1 MMMLLQS
8 TWRVRAWRAAA
19 LAVAVLAIAAAP
31 AAAQP
36 AGGGESISPAYEGWE
51 QNRDGSYNLVFG
63 YMNRNW
69 DTLDIPVGPDNVIE
83 PGGPDQGQPTHFLP
97 RRNRVVFRV
106 HVPADFGED
115 DEVVWTLTANG
126 STQRAYA
133 TLHPDYFL
141 NDLAIMNNN
150 GAGGPAGGAFNIFG
164 NRRPTLDVVGGS
176 RRSATV
182 GEAVVLTARASD
194 DGVPRRR
201 AVSAPVLGIDT
212 GLRGTPDSASGLR
225 LVWFVYRGPGEEVTF
240 DPPQYDVW
248 ENYRGGANSPWAP
261 GWGPPPVPPGGTWV
275 VNATFDEP
283 GTYVLRAQAHDGGL
297 ETNREV
303 TVTVREMTE

>member
-1 MMMLLQS
+1 MMLLQS
-8 TWRVRAWRAAA
+8 TWSLKAWRAAA
-19 LAVAVLAIAAAP
+19 LAAAVLALAASP
-31 AAAQP
+31 AAAQA
-36 AGGGESISPAYEGWE
+36 AGGGDTISPAYEGWE

-69 DTLDIPVGPDNVIE
+69 DALDIPVGPDNVIE

-97 RRNRVVFRV
+97 RRNRVVFRI

-115 DEVVWTLTANG
+115 DEVVWSITANG
-126 STQRAYA
+126 ETQHAYA

-141 NDLAIMNNN
+141 NDIAIMNNN

-164 NRRPTLDVVGGS
+164 NRPPTLDVVGGS

-182 GEAVVLTARASD
+182 GEPVALTARASD
-194 DGVPRRR
+194 DGVPKRR

-225 LVWFVYRGPGEEVTF
+225 LVWFVYRGPGEQVTF

-261 GWGPPPVPPGGTWV
+261 GWGPPPVPPGGTWE
-275 VNATFDEP
+275 VNATFAEP

-303 TVTVREMTE
+303 TVTVSETTE

>member
-1 MMMLLQS
+1 MMLLQS
-8 TWRVRAWRAAA
+8 TWRLKAWRAAA
-19 LAVAVLAIAAAP
+19 LAVAVLAVAASP
-31 AAAQP
+31 AAVQA
-36 AGGGESISPAYEGWE
+36 AGDESISPAYEGWE

-97 RRNRVVFRV
+97 RRNRIVFRI
-106 HVPADFGED
+106 HVPADFGET

-126 STQRAYA
+126 KTERAYA

-141 NDLAIMNNN
+141 NDIAIMNNN

-164 NRRPTLDVVGGS
+164 NRPPTLDVVGGS
-176 RRSATV
+176 RRSAVV
-182 GEAVVLTARASD
+182 GESLALTARASD
-194 DGVPRRR
+194 DGVPKRR
-201 AVSAPVLGIDT
+201 AVAAPILGIDT

-225 LVWFVYRGPGEEVTF
+225 LVWFVYRGPGTKVTF

-248 ENYRGGANSPWAP
+248 ENYRGGSNSPWAP
-261 GWGPPPVPPGGTWV
+261 GWAPPPVPPG
-275 VNATFDEP
+275 AP
-283 GTYVLRAQAHDGGL
+283 GGSTRRSTSPARTCCAPRRTTAASKRTG
-297 ETNREV
+297 RSPS
-303 TVTVREMTE
+303 RSAR